1 MKARHFILM
10 FVALLS
16 TVTNVVAQG
25 QQDAFFIY
33 RNDGDFN
40 AFHFHDVDS
49 ITYTDVKVVGQDSVF
64 CDHIVAQLIWTQ
76 DSVYRIPIEAVDSVG
91 FTTLETII
99 NKDSKMEIVDFDRCF
114 NRVFMFLPPFLL
126 YIRNFIYL
134 FI

>member
-16 TVTNVVAQG
+16 TVTNVGAQG

-64 CDHIVAQLIWTQ
+64 
-76 DSVYRIPIEAVDSVG
+76 
-91 FTTLETII
+91 
-99 NKDSKMEIVDFDRCF
+99 
-114 NRVFMFLPPFLL
+114 
-126 YIRNFIYL
+126 
-134 FI
+134 